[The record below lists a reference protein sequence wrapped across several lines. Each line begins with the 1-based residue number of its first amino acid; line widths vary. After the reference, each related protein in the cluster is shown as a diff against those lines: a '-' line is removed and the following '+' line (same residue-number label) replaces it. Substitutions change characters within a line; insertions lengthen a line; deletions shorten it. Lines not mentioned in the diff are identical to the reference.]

1 MAKLNEK
8 KKVELLEAAVLE
20 GNVDEVNKL
29 FEDQNCFEFTARSL
43 GYACALGNYDMV
55 KCLVSHGVNFKFEYN
70 PQIQRKYGP
79 AYQTKTAFLEAEYC
93 LFLAGLGR
101 EVWNQAGKDIRLVH
115 FGNGYDPT
123 LINKKDNQKERI
135 EIADYLSAEKVSG
148 YDEKEVLYHSILW
161 GSFELADHLI
171 EKGGCLPAWAN
182 GALGGRVC
190 REQYELYQTI
200 LDLSA
205 ADALKTLSYYQKCLD
220 EKGEEITI
228 KPALFQ
234 NPNNTILDVHVL
246 QFLLNHTDVKKLEQ
260 KLLLKALIDADNAA
274 SLSYVSELGW
284 IKTSKERDQ
293 YIKYARQNKKNE
305 VLAFLL
311 DQKNATTDVREE
323 SVKLKKYD
331 LEDVLE
337 DPESEESV
345 KKCWKF
351 KLKKDETIALT
362 DYIGKEKDVLVPGKV
377 GNHSVSAISKNAFF
391 YKNKDVFEE
400 GVESVN
406 FIECIEF
413 PGTIKEIPNGLFY
426 GGTAIKKVII
436 NEGTKV
442 IGAQSFEI
450 CRELVEV
457 VLPESVKKIEPEAF
471 CGCEK
476 LNKIHLP
483 STLKEI
489 GYRAFAYTAID
500 HIDIP
505 ESVTDIGWN
514 EFEGCSKL
522 VRVTIPQSLTEL
534 PDGMFSS
541 CSALEQ
547 VSIPK
552 GLNKIPDGIFNDCAS
567 LETINLPDKT
577 EVIGWR
583 AFANTGIMTL
593 VVPETVTEIGLEA
606 FAGCEQLENIVL
618 PQTVELGNGVFSD
631 CPKLADKNGQIVING
646 ILFGLCSEATSSSV
660 LEDKLVKPLILKKE
674 IKEVSIPPAGLPEIV
689 CREFVGEGSMLDI
702 ERVSVGDEVEFGRFP
717 QNDDYV
723 MHPLKW
729 CVLAKKDDMLLLMTL
744 DEILG
749 FKNTGIWE
757 KSSARKLLNNAFK
770 NAAFTDKEKSQL
782 LTVTINTPKNK
793 TCKTDGGPDTIDQVF
808 LLSIGEVES
817 LLPTYE
823 GRKSKPTEYAHK
835 KNDAKRDY
843 GYWQLRTP
851 GKVNWG
857 SVAIDDR
864 SGDAAMTGNYVGN
877 DYLRPVI
884 VVGTERNKMPVELN
898 LFTATDSS
906 NEVIPEKKYDKNG
919 NILSAKELRQ
929 LWNTKK
935 LGDDTFGITSYKG
948 LETDVVVPNYIG
960 KTAVT
965 VICRKAFIAYDDRYL
980 GMLKVRITQE
990 QNEARKRISSV
1001 TIPKGIKRIECRVFE
1016 GCEGLKEVIIPS
1028 SVIEIDRFAFLGC
1041 RDYVIRAEKGSC
1053 AERFAL
1059 KNGIPL
1065 EIIKNE

>member
-8 KKVELLEAAVLE
+8 QKVELLETAVLK
-20 GNVDEVNKL
+20 GDVDKVNKL
-29 FEDQNCFEFTARSL
+29 FEEQKNFEFTARSL
-43 GYACALGNYDMV
+43 GYACALGDFEMV
-55 KCLVSHGVNFKFEYN
+55 KCLVSHGVNFEFEYN

-552 GLNKIPDGIFNDCAS
+552 GLNKIPDGIFNDCVS

-606 FAGCEQLENIVL
+606 FAGCLQLENIKL
-618 PQTVELGNGVFSD
+618 PQLVKLGNAAFSN
-631 CPKLADKNGQIVING
+631 CPKLADKDGQVVING
-646 ILFGLCSEATSSSV
+646 SLIGLCMGTQSNTGPDDERV
-660 LEDKLVKPLILKKE
+660 NPLILKNE
-674 IKEVSIPPAGLPEIV
+674 IKEVSIPISVLPTIIS
-689 CREFVGEGSMLDI
+689 REYTDEGNILDVGK
-702 ERVSVGDEVEFGRFP
+702 VSVGDEVEFGRFP
-717 QNDDYV
+717 EDDDFVPY
-723 MHPLKW
+723 PIKW
-729 CVLAKKDDMLLLMTL
+729 RVLAKKDGMALLMTVN
-744 DEILG
+744 EIIARYHSG
-749 FKNTGIWE
+749 VWE
-757 KSSARKLLNNAFK
+757 KSSVRKMLNNAFE
-770 NAAFTDKEKSQL
+770 NAAFTDKERSQIM
-782 LTVTINTPKNK
+782 TVSVHTPKNK
-793 TCKTDGGPDTIDQVF
+793 SCKTDGGPDTIDQVF
-808 LLSIGEVES
+808 LLSIDEVES
-817 LLPTYE
+817 LLPTKE
-823 GRKSKPTEYAHK
+823 GRETRPTEYAYK
-835 KNDAKRDY
+835 QIDEKRDY
-843 GYWQLRTP
+843 GYWQLRTT
-851 GKVNWG
+851 GKDYG

-864 SGDAAMTGNYVGN
+864 SGNAVMTGNYVGHR
-877 DYLRPVI
+877 YLRPVI
-884 VVGTERNKMPVELN
+884 VVGTEHNKMPIELN
-898 LFTATDSS
+898 IFTAADSN
-906 NEVIPEKKYDKNG
+906 NEVIPEKQYDKDG
-919 NILSAKELRQ
+919 NVLSVKELRQ

-965 VICRKAFIAYDDRYL
+965 VILRKAFVAYDDVAFEIL
-980 GMLKVRITQE
+980 GGKITQE
-990 QNEARKRISSV
+990 QNKARRRISSITV
-1001 TIPKGIKRIECRVFE
+1001 SKGIKRIEFGAFD
-1016 GCEGLKEVIIPS
+1016 GCIGLKVITVPS
-1028 SVIEIDRFAFLGC
+1028 TVMEIDSCAFLGC
-1041 RDYVIRAEKGSC
+1041 KDFVIRAEKGSC